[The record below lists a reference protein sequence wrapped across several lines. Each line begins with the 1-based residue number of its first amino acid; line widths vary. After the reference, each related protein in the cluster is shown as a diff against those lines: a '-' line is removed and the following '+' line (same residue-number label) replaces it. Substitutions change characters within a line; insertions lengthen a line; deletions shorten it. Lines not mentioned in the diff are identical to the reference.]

1 MLWVPWHDM
10 QAFLHL
16 ATIYLSSWS
25 FYAYVLPTKPNWLP
39 FLTQGTLLALCL
51 WKSCLYSLHSSSP
64 QILLLICQ
72 EPAQMPQP
80 VWSFSV
86 CSKLTVTLW
95 GGTCLALWLLWHGF
109 VMCFS
114 SRCLSSPFRDWGSCG
129 CAASTFTFFI
139 ILYGTQM
146 LRNVCWMK
154 QRMMDL
160 AHEFIWSRPRCDIG
174 EGGEM
179 SRRL

>member
-1 MLWVPWHDM
+1 MLGPGEGVHELHNGIISEGTAPSSIWKILHRWNRTCSGERWLQFGPSPLNTLPTCSLPTVMFRVPWHDM

-16 ATIYLSSWS
+16 ATIFLSSWS

-86 CSKLTVTLW
+86 CSKLTVD
-95 GGTCLALWLLWHGF
+95 
-109 VMCFS
+109 V
-114 SRCLSSPFRDWGSCG
+114 
-129 CAASTFTFFI
+129 FFI
-139 ILYGTQM
+139 
-146 LRNVCWMK
+146 
-154 QRMMDL
+154 
-160 AHEFIWSRPRCDIG
+160 
-174 EGGEM
+174 
-179 SRRL
+179 